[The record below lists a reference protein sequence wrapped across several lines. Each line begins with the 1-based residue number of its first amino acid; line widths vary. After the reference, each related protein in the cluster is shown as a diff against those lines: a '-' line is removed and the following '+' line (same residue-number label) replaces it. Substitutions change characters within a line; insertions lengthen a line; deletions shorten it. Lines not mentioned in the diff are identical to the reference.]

1 MIEKIKEY
9 HENKIYHD
17 ENGKE
22 STLKEQINDK
32 FKDEMI
38 MIDKLYEMFKE
49 NPMSLELYDFEFLRK
64 RKFKRNPNDVKL
76 EFDSS
81 IGGYVM
87 ITKERDKVDII
98 RGLSPD
104 TKSALLD
111 ITTYMNKDGVLIYD
125 GNYAPIKSFDDLRS
139 LLKIST
145 RKWRVVVK
153 ELKDSNL
160 LRKGVSELRSGGNI
174 LIVNPFFLSKSRTI
188 DSLKF
193 INFNEFFKE
202 KFDEIDY
209 YYLCKKFEINLSM
222 WA

>member
-1 MIEKIKEY
+1 MLEKVKEY
-9 HENKIYHD
+9 HENKIYFD

-22 STLKEQINDK
+22 TTLKELTNNK
-32 FKDEMI
+32 FKDEMV
-38 MIDKLYEMFKE
+38 MINNLYEIFKT
-49 NPMSLELYDFEFLRK
+49 NPMSLELYDFELLRK
-64 RKFKRNPNDVKL
+64 HKFKRNPNDVKL

-87 ITKERDKVDII
+87 ITKEKDKVDII
-98 RGLSPD
+98 RNLSPD

-139 LLKIST
+139 LLNIST
-145 RKWRVVVK
+145 RKWRVIIK

-222 WA
+222 